1 MEILSKPVIKNF
13 AKVNNPHRKRSGCRI
28 CDVCGKQLPNSFEA
42 LSCDKC
48 KHFTSYIIN
57 FSVDVPTGMCL
68 VLTSEID
75 ENGKCKTYTFPI
87 TKRYDREAL
96 TQLLYAASMQFNTD
110 YVSEDHVYNLV
121 SNAIDSIYWSMRK
134 HGIRK
139 LRPREVVAQG

>member
-1 MEILSKPVIKNF
+1 M
-13 AKVNNPHRKRSGCRI
+13 
-28 CDVCGKQLPNSFEA
+28 
-42 LSCDKC
+42 
-48 KHFTSYIIN
+48 
-57 FSVDVPTGMCL
+57 